1 MLFIN
6 DLPESI
12 KSRILLFADDPK
24 LIANAVNKDIIDE
37 DLKSLERWEDL
48 WHLRFNLEKCKVL
61 HISGNDNPRNNY
73 YLDGTE
79 LVSTQS
85 EKDLGFTMD
94 EKFDFGE
101 HIKASLAKANKMI
114 AWVSRNVICK
124 DKEVMSVIYRCLVRP
139 HLEYCVQCW
148 CPTPR
153 YGNWELILSIEKIQ
167 RKFTRLINDT
177 GTLSYGARLKSL
189 NLTTLAERR
198 MRGDLIETFKI
209 VRGFVNYGQSM
220 FQISRSGMNLISRGN
235 KVSKSRKDFLSER
248 VINYW
253 NNLPPYVKVSTSVD
267 IFKCNLEA
275 YKLSSMGDRF
285 LVSTNCFWEVSEHVL
300 NHIETPAA
308 LAGRSAL
315 CEYWSENPWVA
326 KRKGVNLFS
335 RS

>member
-1 MLFIN
+1 
-6 DLPESI
+6 
-12 KSRILLFADDPK
+12 
-24 LIANAVNKDIIDE
+24 
-37 DLKSLERWEDL
+37 
-48 WHLRFNLEKCKVL
+48 
-61 HISGNDNPRNNY
+61 
-73 YLDGTE
+73 
-79 LVSTQS
+79 
-85 EKDLGFTMD
+85 MD

-167 RKFTRLINDT
+167 RKFTRLINDI

-220 FQISRSGMNLISRGN
+220 FQISRSGMNLVSRGN

-267 IFKCNLEA
+267 MFKCNLEA

-300 NHIETPAA
+300 NRIETPAA

-326 KRKGVNLFS
+326 KRKGINLFS
-335 RS
+335 RG